1 MEAGT
6 RQGSGVAGVVT
17 AERAR
22 PSDRWPGAR
31 GRSRLVTAV
40 SWPERLLTHARRAA
54 RAQALALGR
63 AGRPPGFTVRVA
75 VDTVLSFSVPQCSYL
90 LMGTGILG
98 AAARFERVQPP
109 RAEAGARGTA
119 AGPAEV
125 RKRPLIMF
133 SVLGRAVRPVV
144 PVPPFLSSL
153 RTLHPH
159 TEKVPD
165 PNQIF
170 LLENS
175 RTPSDGTRSPPGR
188 PAVVRATSPRAPLP
202 PSAPSLLFQPYDR
215 LSASEPAEPS
225 SALGCS
231 RSHPLGG
238 EPCHG
243 VLLLLNVSLSWGW
256 DRGNLPVT
264 RRPPRRI

>member
-1 MEAGT
+1 MIG
-6 RQGSGVAGVVT
+6 G
-17 AERAR
+17 RAR
-22 PSDRWPGAR
+22 EGVRVWSRLSP
-31 GRSRLVTAV
+31 GRSDCSLTLVVRPEHRPSHLAV
-40 SWPERLLTHARRAA
+40 
-54 RAQALALGR
+54 R
-63 AGRPPGFTVRVA
+63 AGLPASRFVWPWTRCLV
-75 VDTVLSFSVPQCSYL
+75 FSVPQCSYL

-109 RAEAGARGTA
+109 RAEEGAWGTA

-170 LLENS
+170 PLENS

-188 PAVVRATSPRAPLP
+188 PAVVRATSPRAPRP
-202 PSAPSLLFQPYDR
+202 PAAPSLLFQPYDR

-243 VLLLLNVSLSWGW
+243 VLLLLNVPLSWGW